1 MGRSG
6 DGNHDNGSQSGSSCQ
21 FERLRLEP
29 VYDTFMCPLTKKI
42 MVKHLTARRLR
53 IGSRSAE
60 SAEVRCKTLETLRIA
75 VEEDSYLKTMMVE
88 RDTVRTIV
96 KLLSHEQSKEWDE
109 AISLMYELSKSE
121 ASSKKISADGR
132 EWKTWTSFDATPRRI
147 TGDQVVHGQFLG
159 ELTIN
164 NDVKVFVAKTAGPS
178 LIG

>member
-121 ASSKKISADGR
+121 ASSKKISAGR
-132 EWKTWTSFDATPRRI
+132 NVQQQMAENGRLGPLLTQLLEGSQEIKLSMASFLASSP
-147 TGDQVVHGQFLG
+147 
-159 ELTIN
+159 
-164 NDVKVFVAKTAGPS
+164 
-178 LIG
+178 